1 LEVNGRFV
9 LGFLGIFMLGA
20 APPEAAAPP
29 ASVKAPALR
38 SGTLYSPMPGGY
50 LGGWD
55 GDTGLDIAG
64 NHLPVYALAAGTL
77 DYSEWGHTLW
87 KSGKDTPYS
96 VRLALDTPIP
106 FETRGKKQLITHV
119 YYTHLSSVE
128 TTQAEGSTTRKH
140 VEAGEKIAVSGIGNG
155 VPHLHLGLLLDRQ
168 VEQDD
173 WTYILREGEIRKVMG
188 NYKNG
193 ELLPMPKAPT
203 PDVKAAAK

>member
-1 LEVNGRFV
+1 
-9 LGFLGIFMLGA
+9 M
-20 APPEAAAPP
+20 AAATPP
-29 ASVKAPALR
+29 AVPATTPASTVKSPALR
-38 SGTLYSPMPGGY
+38 GGTLNSPMPGGY

-55 GDTGLDIAG
+55 GDTGIDIAG
-64 NHLPVYALAAGTL
+64 DHLDVYAVAAGTL

-96 VRLALDTPIP
+96 VRLQLDTPIAFNDRATGQTKP
-106 FETRGKKQLITHV
+106 QKITHV
-119 YYTHLSSVE
+119 YYTHLSAVV

-155 VPHLHLGLLLDRQ
+155 VPHLHLGFLLDGQ
-168 VEQDD
+168 VEQDS

-193 ELLPMPKAPT
+193 ELLPLPPGTAPQARK
-203 PDVKAAAK
+203 P